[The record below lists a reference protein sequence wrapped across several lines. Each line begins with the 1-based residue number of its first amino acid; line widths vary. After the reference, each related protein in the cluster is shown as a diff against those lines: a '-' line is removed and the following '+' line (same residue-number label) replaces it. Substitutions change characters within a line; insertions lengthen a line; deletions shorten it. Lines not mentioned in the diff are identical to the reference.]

1 MRLIKF
7 NLSTVAVFL
16 TEFQKGIIENENN
29 SLINLFFKKVNE
41 VFGAVKIYSNYRIPN
56 RENLEFISE
65 ETELKFLFAVT
76 DKLPPSQSDD
86 KDFDEV
92 FFAYFSGIAPLLS
105 LDLTNDLLNRHQKYL
120 AQYSYSENLPKGIVP
135 YFISRE
141 FVNSL
146 PDTLPSTAHEYLVK
160 NLNNYDAEIFF
171 QEPDLRQYRLDF
183 SISDSRSLK
192 MTEFFTGLNPDLEYK
207 DLQTI
212 ILNNPNGLDYPP
224 LTLKWKYTV
233 VASQAAHFAQGNLF
247 PMNQTGKNSV

>member
-146 PDTLPSTAHEYLVK
+146 PDTLPSSKKFKQL
-160 NLNNYDAEIFF
+160 
-171 QEPDLRQYRLDF
+171 
-183 SISDSRSLK
+183 
-192 MTEFFTGLNPDLEYK
+192 
-207 DLQTI
+207 
-212 ILNNPNGLDYPP
+212 
-224 LTLKWKYTV
+224 
-233 VASQAAHFAQGNLF
+233 
-247 PMNQTGKNSV
+247 